1 MKINLPIIL
10 IAGTL
15 SIAIATT
22 TTTFT
27 NSFAQEQGG
36 IANLSGQE
44 EVPPVQT
51 QATGMADFIVMGDT
65 VNYTVNASNI
75 QGATAG
81 HIHLGKPGENG
92 PVVITLFNYDT
103 PMDQV
108 SETGSFTAADQE
120 GPMTGQPYQE
130 LGMAALNGTL
140 YVNIHTE
147 KNPNG
152 EIRGQIQAQ

>member
-1 MKINLPIIL
+1 MKTMSSIL
-10 IAGTL
+10 LSLATL
-15 SIAIATT
+15 AIATILT
-22 TTTFT
+22 SFT

-44 EVPPVQT
+44 EVPPIQT
-51 QATGMADFIVMGDT
+51 QATGMAEFIVMGDA
-65 VNYTVNASNI
+65 VNYNVNSSNI

-92 PVVITLFNYDT
+92 PIVITLFKYDT
-103 PMDQV
+103 HMNQV

-120 GPMTGQPYQE
+120 GPMAGQPYQE
-130 LGMAALNGTL
+130 LGMAAINGSL

-152 EIRGQIQAQ
+152 EIRGQIQLQ

>member
-1 MKINLPIIL
+1 MKITSSIL
-10 IAGTL
+10 LILAIL
-15 SIAIATT
+15 AIATIPT
-22 TTTFT
+22 SVT
-27 NSFAQEQGG
+27 NSFAQEQRA

-51 QATGMADFIVMGDT
+51 QSTGMADFTLIGMES

-92 PVVITLFNYDT
+92 PIVITLFKYDT

-108 SETGSFTAADQE
+108 SETGSFTAAEQE
-120 GPMTGQPYQE
+120 GPMAGQPFQE
-130 LGMAALNGTL
+130 LGTAALNGDL

-147 KNPNG
+147 QNPNG
-152 EIRGQIQAQ
+152 EIRGQIQIQ

>member
-1 MKINLPIIL
+1 MKITSSIL
-10 IAGTL
+10 LILAIL
-15 SIAIATT
+15 AIATIPT
-22 TTTFT
+22 SVT
-27 NSFAQEQGG
+27 NSFAQEQRA

-51 QATGMADFIVMGDT
+51 QSTGIADFTLIGMES

-92 PVVITLFNYDT
+92 PIVITLFKYDT

-120 GPMTGQPYQE
+120 GPMAGQPFQE
-130 LGMAALNGTL
+130 LGTAALNGDL

-147 KNPNG
+147 QNPNG
-152 EIRGQIQAQ
+152 EIRGQIQIQ

>member
-1 MKINLPIIL
+1 MKIQSSTLLIVVIL
-10 IAGTL
+10 TMA
-15 SIAIATT
+15 ATPT
-22 TTTFT
+22 AFT
-27 NSFAQEQGG
+27 SLLAQEQRA
-36 IANLSGQE
+36 ITNLSGQE

-51 QATGMADFIVMGDT
+51 QATGTAEFTLMGDA

-92 PVVITLFNYDT
+92 PVVITLFKYDT

-120 GPMTGQPYQE
+120 GPMAGQPFQE
-130 LGMAALNGTL
+130 LGTAALNGDL

-147 KNPNG
+147 QNPNG
-152 EIRGQIQAQ
+152 EIRGQIQIQ

>member
-1 MKINLPIIL
+1 MKITSSIL
-10 IAGTL
+10 LILAIL
-15 SIAIATT
+15 AIATIPT
-22 TTTFT
+22 SVT
-27 NSFAQEQGG
+27 NSFAQEQRA

-44 EVPPVQT
+44 EVPSVQT
-51 QATGMADFIVMGDT
+51 QSTGIADFTLIGMES

-92 PVVITLFNYDT
+92 PIVITLFKYDT

-120 GPMTGQPYQE
+120 GPMAGQPFQE
-130 LGMAALNGTL
+130 LGTAALNGDL

-147 KNPNG
+147 QNPNG
-152 EIRGQIQAQ
+152 EIRGQIQIQ

>member
-1 MKINLPIIL
+1 MKITSSIL
-10 IAGTL
+10 LILATL
-15 SIAIATT
+15 AVATIPTSI
-22 TTTFT
+22 T
-27 NSFAQEQGG
+27 NSIAQEQRA

-51 QATGMADFIVMGDT
+51 QSTGIADFTLIGMES

-92 PVVITLFNYDT
+92 PIVITLFKYDT

-108 SETGSFTAADQE
+108 SETGSFTVADQE
-120 GPMTGQPYQE
+120 GPMAGQPFQE
-130 LGMAALNGTL
+130 LGTAALNGDL

-147 KNPNG
+147 QNPNG
-152 EIRGQIQAQ
+152 EIRGQIQIQ

>member
-1 MKINLPIIL
+1 MKTTSSIL
-10 IAGTL
+10 LILATVA
-15 SIAIATT
+15 IAIIPTS
-22 TTTFT
+22 FT
-27 NSFAQEQGG
+27 NSFAQEQRA

-51 QATGMADFIVMGDT
+51 QATGAAEFTLMGMDS

-92 PVVITLFNYDT
+92 PVVITLFKYDT
-103 PMDQV
+103 PMNQV
-108 SETGSFTAADQE
+108 SETGSFTAADLE
-120 GPMTGQPYQE
+120 GPMTGQPFQE
-130 LGMAALNGTL
+130 LGTAALNGGL

-147 KNPNG
+147 TNPNG
-152 EIRGQIQAQ
+152 EIRGQIQLQ

>member
-1 MKINLPIIL
+1 MKITSSIL
-10 IAGTL
+10 LILAIL
-15 SIAIATT
+15 AIATIPT
-22 TTTFT
+22 SVT
-27 NSFAQEQGG
+27 NSFAQEQRA

-44 EVPPVQT
+44 EVPSVQT
-51 QATGMADFIVMGDT
+51 QSTGMADFTLIGMES

-92 PVVITLFNYDT
+92 PVVITLFKYDT
-103 PMDQV
+103 PMNQV

-120 GPMTGQPYQE
+120 GPMAGQPFQE
-130 LGMAALNGTL
+130 LGTAALNGGL

-147 KNPNG
+147 TNPNG
-152 EIRGQIQAQ
+152 EIRGQIQIQ

>member
-1 MKINLPIIL
+1 MKITSSIL
-10 IAGTL
+10 LILAIL
-15 SIAIATT
+15 AIATIPT
-22 TTTFT
+22 SVT
-27 NSFAQEQGG
+27 NSFAQEQRA

-44 EVPPVQT
+44 EVPSVQT
-51 QATGMADFIVMGDT
+51 QSTGIADFTLIGMES

-92 PVVITLFNYDT
+92 PIVITLFKYDT
-103 PMDQV
+103 PMNQV

-120 GPMTGQPYQE
+120 GPMAGQPFQE
-130 LGMAALNGTL
+130 LGTAALNGDL

-147 KNPNG
+147 QNPNG
-152 EIRGQIQAQ
+152 EIRGQIQIQ

>member
-1 MKINLPIIL
+1 MLL
-10 IAGTL
+10 I
-15 SIAIATT
+15 IATLT
-22 TTTFT
+22 VATIPISFS
-27 NSFAQEQGG
+27 NSFAQEQRA

-51 QATGMADFIVMGDT
+51 QATGTAEFTLMGMDS
-65 VNYTVNASNI
+65 VNYTVNTSNI

-92 PVVITLFNYDT
+92 PVVITLFKYDT

-108 SETGSFTAADQE
+108 SEAGSFTAADQE
-120 GPMTGQPYQE
+120 GPMAGQPFQE
-130 LGMAALNGTL
+130 LGTAALNGNL

-152 EIRGQIQAQ
+152 EIRGQIQVQ

>member
-1 MKINLPIIL
+1 MKITSSIL
-10 IAGTL
+10 LILAIL
-15 SIAIATT
+15 AIATIPT
-22 TTTFT
+22 SVT
-27 NSFAQEQGG
+27 NSFAQEQRA

-44 EVPPVQT
+44 EVPSVQT
-51 QATGMADFIVMGDT
+51 QSTGMADFTLIGMES

-92 PVVITLFNYDT
+92 PIVITLFKYDT

-108 SETGSFTAADQE
+108 SEAGSFTAAGQE
-120 GPMTGQPYQE
+120 GPMAGQPFQE
-130 LGMAALNGTL
+130 LGTAALNGDL

-147 KNPNG
+147 QNPNG
-152 EIRGQIQAQ
+152 EIRGQIQIQ

>member
-1 MKINLPIIL
+1 MKITSSIL
-10 IAGTL
+10 LILATL
-15 SIAIATT
+15 AIATIST
-22 TTTFT
+22 SFT
-27 NSFAQEQGG
+27 NSFAQEQRA

-51 QATGMADFIVMGDT
+51 QATGIAEFTLMGMES

-75 QGATAG
+75 QGVTAG

-92 PVVITLFNYDT
+92 PVVITLFKYDT

-120 GPMTGQPYQE
+120 GPMAGQPFQE
-130 LGMAALNGTL
+130 LGTAALNGDL

-147 KNPNG
+147 QNPNG
-152 EIRGQIQAQ
+152 EIRGQIQIQ

>member
-1 MKINLPIIL
+1 MIL
-10 IAGTL
+10 ATL
-15 SIAIATT
+15 AIATIST
-22 TTTFT
+22 SFT
-27 NSFAQEQGG
+27 NSFAQEQRA

-51 QATGMADFIVMGDT
+51 QATGIAEFTLMGMES

-75 QGATAG
+75 QGVTAG

-92 PVVITLFNYDT
+92 PVVITLFKYDT

-120 GPMTGQPYQE
+120 GPMAGQPFQE
-130 LGMAALNGTL
+130 LGTDALNGDL

-147 KNPNG
+147 QNPNG
-152 EIRGQIQAQ
+152 EIRGQIQIQ